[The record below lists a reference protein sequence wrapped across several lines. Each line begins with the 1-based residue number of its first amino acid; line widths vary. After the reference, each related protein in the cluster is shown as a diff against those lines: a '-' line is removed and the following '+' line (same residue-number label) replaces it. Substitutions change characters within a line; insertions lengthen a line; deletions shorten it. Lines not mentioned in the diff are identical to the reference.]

1 MWTEAK
7 KTHKQLMEQSDSESS
22 ELAEV
27 NSETNVMLSEAVSQ
41 KLYHMQDKIRFALGH
56 VFRDTE
62 PEKKAQVLNTA
73 KQNGTSLI
81 TVADEATPSYG
92 LIDQII
98 KEVRYSD
105 KPTV

>member
-1 MWTEAK
+1 MD
-7 KTHKQLMEQSDSESS
+7 QSDSESS

-27 NSETNVMLSEAVSQ
+27 NSETNVTLSEAVSQ
-41 KLYHMQDKIRFALGH
+41 KLYQKQARIRLAIGH
-56 VFRDTE
+56 VFRETE

-73 KQNGTSLI
+73 KQNGTSPI
-81 TVADEATPSYG
+81 TIADEATPSHG

>member
-1 MWTEAK
+1 MD
-7 KTHKQLMEQSDSESS
+7 QSDSESS

-27 NSETNVMLSEAVSQ
+27 NSETNVTLSEAVSQ
-41 KLYHMQDKIRFALGH
+41 KLYQKQARIRLAIGH

-73 KQNGTSLI
+73 KQNGTSPI
-81 TVADEATPSYG
+81 TIADEATPSHG